1 MILLEL
7 SCFAIVSIYLTVRV
21 RRERR
26 ASDLFLRL
34 GAFAIAAWI
43 GEDSVIRAYGFYFY
57 SQKWDFFLDRVP
69 LAIVC
74 IWPVVIHSAWDLSR
88 ALTARRRWLVAAAIV
103 LADASLIEP
112 IAVQTGLW
120 RWTEPGLFTVPPI
133 GVLGWALFA
142 GACIAVVEYTP
153 NLLLLLFAPLT
164 THLLLII
171 SWWSFFRWMN
181 GPLDPWPAIIVVWT
195 AAIILVLFARRA
207 RVPAIDLWAR
217 LPGALFFFVLLI
229 LHWSRP
235 LAIYAFAFAPP
246 YIALLSGNDRME

>member
-1 MILLEL
+1 MILLQL
-7 SCFAIVSIYLTVRV
+7 TCVAIVSIYLAVRV

-34 GAFAIAAWI
+34 LAFATAAWI

-57 SQKWDFFLDRVP
+57 SPKWNFFLDQVP

-88 ALTARRRWLVAAAIV
+88 ALTTRRRWLWAALIV

-120 RWTEPGLFTVPPI
+120 HWTEPGLFTVPPI
-133 GVLGWALFA
+133 GILGWAFFA

-153 NLLLLLFAPLT
+153 NLILLMAAPIV
-164 THLLLII
+164 THLLLVA
-171 SWWSFFRWMN
+171 SWWTFFRWVN
-181 GPLDPWPAIIVVWT
+181 GPLDPWPAIVIVWT
-195 AAIILVLFARRA
+195 LAIILILFARRA

-217 LPGALFFFVLLI
+217 LPGALFFFALLI
-229 LHWSRP
+229 LNWTRP
-235 LAIYAFAFAPP
+235 LALYAFAFAPP
-246 YIALLSGNDRME
+246 YIALLSRNNR